1 MGIYLE
7 RSLNGGSQVV
17 HKFDNGFGAS
27 VVQHE
32 FSYGGDEGL
41 FELGVIK
48 FESEDE
54 WHLNYSTSVTDDV
67 IGHLT
72 EEDVEDLLAKI
83 EQLESK

>member
-1 MGIYLE
+1 MSVYLE
-7 RSLNGGSQVV
+7 RSLNGGSQVI

-27 VVQHE
+27 AIQDE

-54 WHLNYSTSVTDDV
+54 WHLNYSTAITDDV
-67 IGHLT
+67 LGYLT
-72 EEDVEDLLAKI
+72 EQDVAELLTKI

>member
-1 MGIYLE
+1 MSVYLE
-7 RSLNGGSQVV
+7 RSLNGGRQVL
-17 HKFDNGFGAS
+17 HKFENGFGAS

-67 IGHLT
+67 LGYLT
-72 EEDVEDLLAKI
+72 EEDVQDLLTKI

>member
-1 MGIYLE
+1 MSIYLK

-27 VVQHE
+27 VVQHQ

-41 FELGVIK
+41 YELGVIK

-54 WHLNYSTSVTDDV
+54 WHLNYSTEITDDV
-67 IGHLT
+67 LGYLT
-72 EEDVEDLLAKI
+72 EEDVQQYLNQI